1 MQANKTL
8 WQVGVLVAALVLN
21 GFGAPEKSGHGGKT
35 HGRDAAV
42 AERAP
47 AAGVGSVAVSAPGAV
62 AVAGDDAGAERL
74 IKAAE
79 ELLASKETERGMRM
93 LETVVER
100 FPDSPARFK
109 AFLVLGRSLVE
120 AHKHQDALK
129 WLRQIQVLDRPDEPL
144 KGDLREVYLEA
155 LYLIGVSYYQSGAY
169 VSAFPVLRKIT
180 RDFPNTLWANQSYYY
195 IGMCHFAQGSWQ
207 KAVEALTLVGTF
219 VDPNSPTIQY
229 VEAGRRFYI
238 KIEDADLPILTGLG
252 KETVIQVVTTQGD
265 RETVRC
271 VPLAGKGELC
281 IGSLA
286 TEIGP
291 AKPGDNVLQVIGGD
305 EIQVTYFDNNTQAGE
320 KDLPRKATVKVVSTG
335 SLAFTLG
342 TYESRAV
349 AAFLGQP
356 LFVLL
361 EDADLDKTAA
371 RDSYDIKIVSRYR
384 DLDAEQAV
392 RDAAGSLEKLMQ
404 AGDEVRRYKSRG
416 EVTLTLRE
424 LGDGPAIRAGRFAG
438 KVELVSARD
447 GGGAAQEG
455 QLPCLTGDEI
465 FAVCV
470 DERHIGG
477 ESPREMQASIVVAGE
492 IENRPMATQYV
503 VADPVVRAKK
513 NAVEAT
519 AYLELARIFKSMGL
533 NKGAAERCDIG
544 LAQADNIIRAP
555 QGISVAQTEEGFRLK
570 WELQMT
576 KEDFDGAI
584 ATCRLF
590 SKLFPKSPIVDQ
602 ALLGIGKIH
611 LERKE
616 YAKANSV
623 FNEVLLL
630 PNSLSK
636 AEAQFRIAETV
647 DAENQPSAGRL
658 GNPAA
663 AIPFYKLCA
672 ERYPDSEYA
681 GASLGKLIDY
691 YVDAKDYSTADDLL
705 AQIFQDHPDAPF
717 LDGML
722 LKWVIVSFR
731 IGNFQ
736 RAQEKCT
743 QLLFEYP
750 ESRFAEKAKALLP
763 RIEEKAKGATSAPA
777 SVTVTPA
784 REG

>member
-1 MQANKTL
+1 MQTNKIYGL
-8 WQVGVLVAALVLN
+8 AGVLAASLVLS
-21 GFGAPEKSGHGGKT
+21 GFGAP
-35 HGRDAAV
+35 AAV
-42 AERAP
+42 A
-47 AAGVGSVAVSAPGAV
+47 GA
-62 AVAGDDAGAERL
+62 DDNAGAERL
-74 IKAAE
+74 VKAGE

-109 AFLVLGRSLVE
+109 AFLALGRSLVE

-129 WLRQIQVLDRPDEPL
+129 WLRQIQALDRPDEPL
-144 KGDLREVYLEA
+144 KGDLREVFLEA

-207 KAVEALTLVGTF
+207 KAVDALTLVGTF

-238 KIEDADLPILTGLG
+238 KVEDADLPILTNLG
-252 KETVIQVVTTQGD
+252 KETLVQVVTTQGD

-320 KDLPRKATVKVVSTG
+320 KDLSRKATVKVISTG

-361 EDADLDKTAA
+361 DDADLDKTAA
-371 RDSYDIKIVSRYR
+371 RDSYDIKIISRYR

-404 AGDEVRRYKSRG
+404 AGDEVRRYRTRG

-424 LGDGPAIRAGRFAG
+424 LGDGSVVRSGRFAG
-438 KVELVSARD
+438 KVELVSARE
-447 GGGAAQEG
+447 GGGAAAEG

-465 FAVCV
+465 LAVYV

-477 ESPREMQASIVVAGE
+477 ETPREVQASITVSGE

-544 LAQADNIIRAP
+544 LTQADSIIRTP
-555 QGISVAQTEEGFRLK
+555 QDLPTAQIEEGFRLK

-576 KEDFDGAI
+576 REDFDGAI

-590 SKLFPKSPIVDQ
+590 SKMFPKSPIVDQ

-616 YAKANSV
+616 YAKAKNV
-623 FNEVLLL
+623 FNEVILL

-636 AEAQFRIAETV
+636 AEAQFHIAETV
-647 DAENQPSAGRL
+647 DAESQSLGARL

-663 AIPFYKLCA
+663 AIPYYKLCA

-691 YVDAKDYSTADDLL
+691 YVEAQDYSTADDLL
-705 AQIFQDHPDAPF
+705 TQIFQDHPDAPF

-722 LKWVIVSFR
+722 LKWVIVAFR

-736 RAQEKCT
+736 RAHEKCT

-750 ESRFAEKAKALLP
+750 GSRFVEKAKALLP
-763 RIEEKAKGATSAPA
+763 RIEEKAKGATAAPA
-777 SVTVTPA
+777 AATATPA
-784 REG
+784 SEG